1 MRCTI
6 DNVIFAFYMAN
17 GLRPL
22 DNNKVPINYTKSFPF
37 PQEIVDKLL
46 GKYIC
51 KPWDQHEHRYIFP
64 WVLVSVSIIDLEILK
79 LR

>member
-1 MRCTI
+1 
-6 DNVIFAFYMAN
+6 MAN

-22 DNNKVPINYTKSFPF
+22 DNNKVPLNYTKSFPF

-51 KPWDQHEHRYIFP
+51 NSWDQHEHRYIIT

>member
-1 MRCTI
+1 
-6 DNVIFAFYMAN
+6 MAN

-22 DNNKVPINYTKSFPF
+22 DNNKVPLNYTKSFPF
-37 PQEIVDKLL
+37 PLEIVDKLL

-51 KPWDQHEHRYIFP
+51 KSWDQHEHRYIIP
-64 WVLVSVSIIDLEILK
+64 WVLVSVSIIDLEILN

>member
-1 MRCTI
+1 
-6 DNVIFAFYMAN
+6 MAN

-22 DNNKVPINYTKSFPF
+22 DNNKVPLNYTKSFPF
-37 PQEIVDKLL
+37 PLEIVDKLL

-51 KPWDQHEHRYIFP
+51 KSWDQHEYRYIIP